1 MKADFSLS
9 KDLQTD
15 VDGMSNE
22 AIFDFFLNQPAL
34 FSDLSDPNDDRMKRQ
49 LCIAVLLSFS
59 LSEIRQFGMAFIDR
73 HQPLKEG
80 CDTRPMWAR
89 EWAALLSSGSDEE
102 VVDTLTAWEQ
112 EPIRKRISA
121 PIFCMLEPSEVV
133 RIKRMFS
140 AKRSGC

>member
-1 MKADFSLS
+1 MKADFRFS

-15 VDGMSNE
+15 VDSMTEE
-22 AIFDFFLNQPAL
+22 AVFDFFLHQPAL
-34 FSDLSDPNDDRMKRQ
+34 FSDLFDPNDDRMKRQ
-49 LCIAVLLSFS
+49 LCIAVLLGFS
-59 LSEIRQFGMAFIDR
+59 LPEIRQFGMAFIDR

-80 CDTRPMWAR
+80 GDKRPMWAR

-121 PIFCMLEPSEVV
+121 PICCMLDPSEVI
-133 RIKRMFS
+133 RIKRIF
-140 AKRSGC
+140 RRNG

>member
-1 MKADFSLS
+1 MKADFRFS

-15 VDGMSNE
+15 VDGMTDE
-22 AIFDFFLNQPAL
+22 AVFDFFLHQPAY

-59 LSEIRQFGMAFIDR
+59 LSEIRQYGLAFVDR

-80 CDTRPMWAR
+80 GDTRPMWAR

-121 PIFCMLEPSEVV
+121 PIFCMLDPSEVL
-133 RIKRMFS
+133 RIKRIFREE
-140 AKRSGC
+140 K